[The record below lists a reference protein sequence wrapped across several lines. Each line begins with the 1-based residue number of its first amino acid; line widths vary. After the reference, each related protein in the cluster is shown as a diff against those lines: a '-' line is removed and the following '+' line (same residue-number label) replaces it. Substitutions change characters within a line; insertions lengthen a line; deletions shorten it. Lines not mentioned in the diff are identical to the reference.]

1 MPTLPTDSIARKRY
15 PLFSGLMRYF
25 PAALAGVANHSVG
38 GNEKHIHPGR
48 PYNPDIDVLRHD
60 RTKSTDHA
68 DCILRHLV
76 DLDELV
82 DKQTRMFEN
91 DEFDRDEF
99 DNRSVEILSEAN
111 ALAWRALALAQEMH
125 ERYGSADSA
134 PAAYWPKPE
143 PEPAPAVTVDPHIVP
158 GPDGWIKH
166 DGTAYSEP
174 ADGDMLVQVR
184 LRFDSDESGICAR
197 GVGVPARTFRWNHTG
212 SGGDIIAWRPA
223 S

>member
-1 MPTLPTDSIARKRY
+1 MPTLPTDSSERKRY

-48 PYNPDIDVLRHD
+48 PYNPDVDVLRHD

-82 DKQTRMFEN
+82 DKQTLMFEN
-91 DEFDRDEF
+91 GEFDRGEF
-99 DNRSVEILSEAN
+99 EDRNAEILSEAN

-125 ERYGSADSA
+125 ERYGSADAA
-134 PAAYWPKPE
+134 PAAYWP
-143 PEPAPAVTVDPHIVP
+143 
-158 GPDGWIKH
+158 
-166 DGTAYSEP
+166 
-174 ADGDMLVQVR
+174 
-184 LRFDSDESGICAR
+184 ES
-197 GVGVPARTFRWNHTG
+197 
-212 SGGDIIAWRPA
+212 A